1 LRRHLPRKSLENGHF
16 SLDRFDLLRGKPTEK
31 GMSMR
36 KILTVSA
43 LLATSLTAFVR
54 PTLAAPP
61 ASVVQTAQCQS
72 VPKASDRLACYDRM
86 NPPTAAGKP
95 APTATDKSAK
105 SKTPTVPGK
114 PATSDTPADQGQV
127 VDMLAVENS
136 KLDAKLKTICRGC

>member
-1 LRRHLPRKSLENGHF
+1 MCRS
-16 SLDRFDLLRGKPTEK
+16 PTER
-31 GMSMR
+31 GMSMW

-43 LLATSLTAFVR
+43 LVATSLTALVG
-54 PTLAAPP
+54 PTLAASEP

-86 NPPTAAGKP
+86 NPPTAAGKL
-95 APTATDKSAK
+95 PTATDKPAK
-105 SKTPTVPGK
+105 SKTPTAPGK
-114 PATSDTPADQGQV
+114 PAASDTPPDQGQV